1 MNNTLSLSN
10 ELNSLI
16 LPAVSVFFQI
26 VLALV
31 LFCIKRLEQHN
42 YIKLNQMQESI
53 LDSVSK
59 VGNLSTS
66 RQEAQNASP
75 QEPYQESDI
84 TPTPTHRDIQLNDN
98 YIIRIKK

>member
-1 MNNTLSLSN
+1 MNSTLPISN
-10 ELNSLI
+10 DLNSLI

-42 YIKLNQMQESI
+42 YMKLNQMQESI

-59 VGNLSTS
+59 SGNMSTS
-66 RQEAQNASP
+66 RQEAQAP
-75 QEPYQESDI
+75 QEPYQESEA
-84 TPTPTHRDIQLNDN
+84 PTPTHRDIQLNDN